1 MGVAEGL
8 KPVIFEIND
17 SPETSNDLNDRA
29 NDKFMP
35 EYRSHRDLFRML
47 ELDKPTRLPRG
58 LRPKWEQGH
67 MGGWKLVR
75 PL

>member
-1 MGVAEGL
+1 ME
-8 KPVIFEIND
+8 PVLYEIND
-17 SPETSNDLNDRA
+17 LPETSNSNAKDRA
-29 NDKFMP
+29 KGKFRV